1 MINFLLNN
9 SQSFELFLQL
19 ENYIERQ
26 MKVKTNKF
34 TDNEISKAL
43 KIYNYFIENSFS
55 NFEEKKLSKK
65 TFNLLLAKIKKN
77 KLPFILAILNNEVIG
92 LAFVNKFREKS
103 GYRYSYEHSIYVDPN
118 FINSGYGNKILKE
131 LIKICKKIGKIRNLI
146 AVIGGKNNFASV
158 KIHKKNGFNYIGT
171 IKNAGFKKNKWI
183 DSIYMQK
190 RLWKK

>member
-1 MINFLLNN
+1 
-9 SQSFELFLQL
+9 
-19 ENYIERQ
+19 

-65 TFNLLLAKIKKN
+65 TFTLLLTKIKKN

-131 LIKICKKIGKIRNLI
+131 LIKICRKIGKIRNLI

-171 IKNAGFKKNKWI
+171 IKNAGFKKNKWL

-190 RLWKK
+190 RL